1 VIAWHLAHLR
11 EDAQVSTSYTLVKS
25 LYPVRPS
32 VDDVK
37 VSLEELERI
46 MINAIAS
53 EVEKMH
59 IITAGTSSAVYNVIA
74 KLITHVLARKPS
86 LTESG
91 GKSAINRKIMD
102 LKITVAESRPLS
114 EGVTLALKLSHVVET
129 YLEYRDRGSK
139 HAGQAS
145 AAPSVANLGPSALD
159 ASIQARLRKDMSDV
173 ERLRNFHPQQPPSLA
188 LMELLQQLD
197 AKKEKKEPQVKIELI
212 TDAAVVSTIMAAGG
226 SNVKPIVLLGAD
238 RVLANGNVV
247 NKVGSAQMAW
257 AGKSSGGIVL
267 ILCRADRVHSQGM
280 PQPPKGSSASDQ
292 LIPGWE
298 PTLGAEVIDQ
308 LKGSSHLTISNPT
321 FEDVDHQYI
330 SGYITELGFMGHDM
344 LTEFSNMRSD
354 LEKVVWTQNALTR

>member
-1 VIAWHLAHLR
+1 
-11 EDAQVSTSYTLVKS
+11 
-25 LYPVRPS
+25 
-32 VDDVK
+32 
-37 VSLEELERI
+37 
-46 MINAIAS
+46 
-53 EVEKMH
+53 
-59 IITAGTSSAVYNVIA
+59 
-74 KLITHVLARKPS
+74 
-86 LTESG
+86 
-91 GKSAINRKIMD
+91 
-102 LKITVAESRPLS
+102 
-114 EGVTLALKLSHVVET
+114 
-129 YLEYRDRGSK
+129 
-139 HAGQAS
+139 
-145 AAPSVANLGPSALD
+145 
-159 ASIQARLRKDMSDV
+159 
-173 ERLRNFHPQQPPSLA
+173 
-188 LMELLQQLD
+188 
-197 AKKEKKEPQVKIELI
+197 
-212 TDAAVVSTIMAAGG
+212 
-226 SNVKPIVLLGAD
+226 VLLGAD

-308 LKGSSHLTISNPT
+308 LKASSHLTISNPT